1 MSAAQFGFPV
11 AKMWPVG
18 YPTAAYA
25 EDQLAVRT
33 KPNPLKETLNQRSK
47 YSLEFILNSTESFS
61 PQDQDF
67 AQYSES
73 VAQDTAW
80 VVQVFTATCR
90 VIIGI
95 DMDDKRMFHFQ

>member
-1 MSAAQFGFPV
+1 
-11 AKMWPVG
+11 MWPVG

-61 PQDQDF
+61 RQDQDF

-73 VAQDTAW
+73 VAQDTAR
-80 VVQVFTATCR
+80 VV
-90 VIIGI
+90 
-95 DMDDKRMFHFQ
+95 